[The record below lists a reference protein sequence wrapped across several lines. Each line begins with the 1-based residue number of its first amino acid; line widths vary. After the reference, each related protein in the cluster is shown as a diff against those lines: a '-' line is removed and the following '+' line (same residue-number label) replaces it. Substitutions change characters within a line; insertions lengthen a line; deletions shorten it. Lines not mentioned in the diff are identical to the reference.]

1 MKNPIKLKR
10 LNEIYDWFEAQA
22 FEFKKN
28 AACKKG
34 CAFCCT
40 HFGYLDITT
49 LEGITIQDKINCMP
63 KPARSTLSKKLAQNK
78 RLKENQKIAKCPFLN
93 KNNTCLIYDI
103 RPFSCRQLYSL
114 KECGRQGPTVHRPV
128 MELAK
133 KAIKKIQQLDDTG
146 YSGHMSYILHL
157 LSQEEFKRLYLAGD
171 FVPERILDFGKS
183 HGIVINRMMN
193 I

>member
-1 MKNPIKLKR
+1 MNYLVKLRR
-10 LNEIYDWFEAQA
+10 LNEIYDEFEAEA

-49 LEGITIQDKINCMP
+49 LEGIIIQDKINRMA
-63 KPARSTLSKKLAQNK
+63 KPARITLSKKLAQNK
-78 RLKENQKIAKCPFLN
+78 RLKESQKIAKCPFLN

-114 KECGRQGPTVHRPV
+114 KECRDQGPTVHRQV
-128 MELAK
+128 VELAK
-133 KAIKKIQQLDDTG
+133 NTVKKIQKLADSG
-146 YSGHMSYILHL
+146 YS
-157 LSQEEFKRLYLAGD
+157 
-171 FVPERILDFGKS
+171 
-183 HGIVINRMMN
+183 
-193 I
+193 